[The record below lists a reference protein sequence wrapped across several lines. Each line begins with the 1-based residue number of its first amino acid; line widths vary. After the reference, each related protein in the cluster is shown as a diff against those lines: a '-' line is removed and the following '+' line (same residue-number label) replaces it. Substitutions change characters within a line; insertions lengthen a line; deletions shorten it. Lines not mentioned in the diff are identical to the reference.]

1 MLARAHQKLAERAA
15 GPASDT
21 PTQTPVGFNT
31 EAYRSSSMTPR
42 RALHTTPAIIFCASP
57 KGRASGPEVRGPKA
71 EYRWDQS
78 RDINV
83 GIPINIYLLKEKVVA
98 LDL

>member
-21 PTQTPVGFNT
+21 PTQTPAGFNT

-42 RALHTTPAIIFCASP
+42 HALHTSPAIIICASP
-57 KGRASGPEVRGPKA
+57 KGRASGPEVRGP

-78 RDINV
+78 REINV